1 MAASEPASQ
10 GYTQTVVRTVLILSM
25 PTCLTPQDEATP
37 LKETQVA
44 TTAAG
49 LIKEQEALL
58 PADGSRGDIVNPLS
72 AMLEGKVRSILT
84 PTASFPT
91 SLLSLNLG
99 LRDVRTFTIHMFS
112 ATKLSHQAD
121 IGSMLELRRER

>member
-1 MAASEPASQ
+1 MAASEPASR
-10 GYTQTVVRTVLILSM
+10 GYTQTVVRTVLIPSM
-25 PTCLTPQDEATP
+25 PTCLTPQDELP
-37 LKETQVA
+37 KETQVA

-99 LRDVRTFTIHMFS
+99 LRDVGTFTIHMFS